1 MARAAIVSCAGTSLT
16 AEERKLFCEA
26 QPLGLIIFARNINNT
41 KQLIELTTSFRTSV
55 GRNDAP
61 VLIDQ
66 EGGRVARLRPPNW
79 RATEPAETYGAL
91 YRRDPSA
98 ALEAVKLNA
107 TLMAAELVQIGV
119 NVDCVPDA
127 DLAIPGAHSVIG
139 NRAYGETPE
148 QVATLGRRVAE
159 TMLACGIMPVIK
171 HMPGH
176 GRAQVDSHK
185 ELPRV
190 STDRATLSASDF
202 AAFKL
207 LADLPW
213 GMTGHIVFDAIDPEH
228 PATQSPKIIR
238 EIIRGEIG
246 FDGLLLTDDLCMG
259 ALQGSMG
266 ERTSAALAAGC
277 DIALICDGDI
287 EKSRDGLAC
296 APELGA
302 EALRRYR
309 SAESRR
315 AKTITNVDVAALTA
329 RHDALLGRGL
339 AA

>member
-16 AEERKLFCEA
+16 ADERKLFREA
-26 QPLGLIIFARNINNT
+26 EPLGLIIFARNINNT
-41 KQLIELTTSFRTSV
+41 TQLIELTADFRTSV

-79 RATEPAETYGAL
+79 RATEPAATYGSL
-91 YRRDPSA
+91 YRRDPAA
-98 ALEAVKLNA
+98 ALEAVELNA
-107 TLMAAELVQIGV
+107 RLMAAELVEIGV
-119 NVDCVPDA
+119 SVDCVPDA
-127 DLAIPGAHSVIG
+127 DLAISGAHSVIG
-139 NRAYGETPE
+139 NRAYGETSE

-190 STDRATLSASDF
+190 SADRETLAASDF

-213 GMTGHIVFDAIDPEH
+213 GMTGHIVFDAIDPER

-246 FDGLLLTDDLCMG
+246 FDGFLLSDDLCMG
-259 ALQGSMG
+259 ALQGGMG
-266 ERTSAALAAGC
+266 ERTAAALAAGC
-277 DIALICDGDI
+277 DTVLICDGDI
-287 EKSRDGLAC
+287 EKSRDGLKR
-296 APELGA
+296 APELAG
-302 EALRRYR
+302 EALRRFR
-309 SAESRR
+309 SAEAKR
-315 AKTITNVDVAALTA
+315 AKALANVDVATLTA